1 MRPQDVLAQQSYPA
15 IAVGAALQLQRQQRP
30 QPPGKEA
37 EAEAWR
43 ACQACRQRQGGT
55 SATHTRT
62 EVPASLAT
70 RRRTMQEFAG
80 PA

>member
-37 EAEAWR
+37 EAGSRSVA
-43 ACQACRQRQGGT
+43 GLPG
-55 SATHTRT
+55 
-62 EVPASLAT
+62 VPPTT
-70 RRRTMQEFAG
+70 RRYQRHTHKD
-80 PA
+80 